1 MGGRALC
8 LPLQHFV
15 KSDDA
20 GAALSALD
28 DSEFMGSH
36 IQVQVREA
44 PAVLGPVFDSTAIFV
59 CVTIVY
65 FFLRIVLAPCVTC
78 FESLTILSSCMP
90 SLPTTRWLVR
100 RATGTDEAVDRP
112 DHEEEEG

>member
-1 MGGRALC
+1 MVKALC

-15 KSDDA
+15 KGDDA

-44 PAVLGPVFDSTAIFV
+44 PAVRLVFESTA
-59 CVTIVY
+59 
-65 FFLRIVLAPCVTC
+65 FF
-78 FESLTILSSCMP
+78 
-90 SLPTTRWLVR
+90 
-100 RATGTDEAVDRP
+100 
-112 DHEEEEG
+112 